1 MADILIGGLVLL
13 AAVLAAGKI
22 IKDKR
27 AGQSACAG
35 CSGCAHQRS
44 CPGSQG
50 QPHANQ

>member
-13 AAVLAAGKI
+13 AAFLAAGKI

-27 AGQSACAG
+27 AGRSACAG

-50 QPHANQ
+50 QPHVNQ